1 MSWSVNHYKRKMEQ
15 KCNWNRL
22 CKKKPGL
29 INVCDLQV
37 THTGIP
43 LVECTLQNGSATVC
57 SVRRHQS
64 ITTSCILSAAQ
75 CSTAQHWRTARVASS
90 LIGCYVVVSVSL
102 LNLADRDC
110 PSFAVFFFCDYL
122 MSPDHCLFLCNGLI
136 RVPTHFHFTIPYFS
150 RTNSQLYK

>member
-1 MSWSVNHYKRKMEQ
+1 MSWSVNHYKRKMEK

-22 CKKKPGL
+22 CKKKNRTNQCMWLTGHSHWNSTGWMYVAEWLRYGL
-29 INVCDLQV
+29 LRA
-37 THTGIP
+37 P
-43 LVECTLQNGSATVC
+43 S
-57 SVRRHQS
+57 SVNHHQ
-64 ITTSCILSAAQ
+64 LHFE

>member
-22 CKKKPGL
+22 CKKKKTGL

-57 SVRRHQS
+57 SVLRHQS

-75 CSTAQHWRTARVASS
+75 RSTAGQLELQVPWSD
-90 LIGCYVVVSVSL
+90 VVVSVSL

-110 PSFAVFFFCDYL
+110 PSFDVFLGDYL

-136 RVPTHFHFTIPYFS
+136 RFPTNFHFKIPYFS
-150 RTNSQLYK
+150 RTKN